1 MIKLYEAPKDP
12 KKYHIVTDKEVIENL
27 EDKIEKME
35 KDHEYMI
42 RRCNYL
48 EKENA
53 RLNYQRDMYR
63 HGLVEI
69 SELSENQLKDGTAWD
84 IARYCISSY
93 KAPNNADTFMDEI
106 SKKIARLQEQ
116 LKEANE
122 VIKEYAKK
130 SSWMPTEKRR
140 DLLAFPEEGYLLAK
154 KHLEKWGVK

>member
-12 KKYHIVTDKEVIENL
+12 KKYHIVTDEEVIQNL
-27 EDKIEKME
+27 EEKINSME
-35 KDHEYMI
+35 KDHEYMVK
-42 RRCNYL
+42 RCNYL

-69 SELSENQLKDGTAWD
+69 SELSENQLNDGTAWD

-93 KAPNNADTFMDEI
+93 KAPNNADIFMDEL

-116 LKEANE
+116 LNEANE
-122 VIKEYAKK
+122 VIKTTNRVSGNIDLSQMVYED
-130 SSWMPTEKRR
+130 RR
-140 DLLAFPEEGYLLAK
+140 KIDGITMQTGNY
-154 KHLEKWGVK
+154 LEKWG